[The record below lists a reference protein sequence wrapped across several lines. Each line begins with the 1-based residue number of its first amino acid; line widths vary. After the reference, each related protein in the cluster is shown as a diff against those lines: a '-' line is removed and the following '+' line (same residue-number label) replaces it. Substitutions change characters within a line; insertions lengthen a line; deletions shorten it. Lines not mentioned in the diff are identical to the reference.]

1 MKAEISLKQLWF
13 NLTIAQFFMRQQAL
27 KELERLVKLVGGD
40 TDEDQFDALSDAVE
54 EAYADL
60 NEFEEDL
67 YEREAEAIA
76 VDLNI
81 EDEPT
86 LSGFPE
92 F

>member
-13 NLTIAQFFMRQQAL
+13 NSTIAQFFMRQQAL
-27 KELERLVKLVGGD
+27 EELERLVKLVGGD

-81 EDEPT
+81 ED
-86 LSGFPE
+86 
-92 F
+92 

>member
-13 NLTIAQFFMRQQAL
+13 NSTIAQFFMRQQAL

-54 EAYADL
+54 VAYADL

-81 EDEPT
+81 ED
-86 LSGFPE
+86 
-92 F
+92 